1 MCNTTIEFEKS
12 FPTIL
17 TALKKENNNLV
28 KEISMYAINRKIKY
42 METSLLIPQN
52 KNPNDCA

>member
-12 FPTIL
+12 FPTIP

-28 KEISMYAINRKIKY
+28 KEISMYTIN
-42 METSLLIPQN
+42 METSLLVPQN
-52 KNPNDCA
+52 KNLNDCA